1 MTDCYD
7 SPNDPQP
14 TRRQRAKNPAKSGG
28 AAHGFYSRQFTSLEQ
43 ADLQSLLV
51 GDLHDEIAMLRI
63 ALRRVLD
70 LSEGIS
76 DLGQAIRWL
85 NTMSIASTRLASL
98 VRTQRLLLG
107 NDARIAETISQAL
120 SEVLKDFHLK

>member
-1 MTDCYD
+1 
-7 SPNDPQP
+7 
-14 TRRQRAKNPAKSGG
+14 
-28 AAHGFYSRQFTSLEQ
+28 
-43 ADLQSLLV
+43 V
-51 GDLHDEIAMLRI
+51 GDLHDEIAMLRV

-76 DLGQAIRWL
+76 DLAQAVRWL

-98 VRTQRLLLG
+98 LRTQRLLLG

-120 SEVLKDFHLK
+120 SDVLKDFNLK

>member
-1 MTDCYD
+1 
-7 SPNDPQP
+7 
-14 TRRQRAKNPAKSGG
+14 
-28 AAHGFYSRQFTSLEQ
+28 
-43 ADLQSLLV
+43 
-51 GDLHDEIAMLRI
+51 MLRV

-76 DLGQAIRWL
+76 DLAQAVRWL

-98 VRTQRLLLG
+98 LRTQRLLLG

-120 SEVLKDFHLK
+120 SDVLKDFNLK

>member
-1 MTDCYD
+1 MAD
-7 SPNDPQP
+7 SFGEPNVPSP
-14 TRRQRAKNPAKSGG
+14 PRRRRSQSGKQSPM
-28 AAHGFYSRQFTSLEQ
+28 AHGFYARQFAPLERS
-43 ADLQSLLV
+43 DLQNLLV
-51 GDLHDEIAMLRI
+51 GDLHDEIAMLRV

-76 DLGQAIRWL
+76 DLAQAVRWL

-98 VRTQRLLLG
+98 LRTQRLLLG

-120 SEVLKDFHLK
+120 SDVLKDFNLK